1 MNKTKKRPK
10 DAATSSGRKKRKH
23 DSIIIP
29 SRTRLSYGEI
39 IDTDIH
45 LRLELI
51 GGAQY
56 PTKKLLSASEIYDV
70 LKDFRYITIE
80 LLHNESIY

>member
-1 MNKTKKRPK
+1 MNKTKKRPE
-10 DAATSSGRKKRKH
+10 DAATSSGRKKRKR

-45 LRLELI
+45 MRIELI

-80 LLHNESIY
+80 LLHDESIY

>member
-1 MNKTKKRPK
+1 MKQIKERPES
-10 DAATSSGRKKRKH
+10 AGTLSGRKKRKH

-39 IDTDIH
+39 VDTDIH

-51 GGAQY
+51 GGAKY
-56 PTKKLLSASEIYDV
+56 PTRKLLSASEIYDV

-80 LLHNESIY
+80 LLHDESIY